1 MGDILTLKVGFIG
14 AGSIARHH
22 ISAAQAV
29 GFVPTAICAKNFSER
44 ANKLS
49 SEFEGLAYYPNL
61 DSILEAEIDCL
72 CILLNTDIS
81 LEIYKKVITKRNIPV
96 LIEKP
101 VTQSSIALND
111 NLDIDRKT
119 TMVGYNRRFYSS
131 VAEIKMYLQKN
142 QSFQSHW
149 NIPEISWQKEPTN
162 SEKKHFLLEN
172 SVHILDLFLYLLG
185 IPDESEFF
193 NLNGNDFLQY
203 SSSIHRFKGSN
214 VATLNVNFGIPDN
227 TSATFYSP
235 GNYYLL
241 KPIEVVTKYSKV
253 ITEPASANFPYKKYT
268 PTEEIVWNI
277 SQNDLKF
284 KPGFY
289 NQYLEFMDICKGNS
303 RKAGASLRDAYNV
316 LKFAEKILNPVNN

>member
-101 VTQSSIALND
+101 VTQSSVTLTD
-111 NLDIDRKT
+111 NLESIIDEGLIPKRYPNSFYEEGTEGIFLTTSPSLYNANLPQSLMDVMDEYYEDEESYDKKPIVRLTVDITKLDNDLFD
-119 TMVGYNRRFYSS
+119 VDDDY
-131 VAEIKMYLQKN
+131 KMNLYG
-142 QSFQSHW
+142 W
-149 NIPEISWQKEPTN
+149 NK
-162 SEKKHFLLEN
+162 SENDEDKIIE
-172 SVHILDLFLYLLG
+172 SLDLWRSITYNG
-185 IPDESEFF
+185 IISSELIKNIDF
-193 NLNGNDFLQY
+193 NY
-203 SSSIHRFKGSN
+203 
-214 VATLNVNFGIPDN
+214 
-227 TSATFYSP
+227 
-235 GNYYLL
+235 
-241 KPIEVVTKYSKV
+241 
-253 ITEPASANFPYKKYT
+253 
-268 PTEEIVWNI
+268 
-277 SQNDLKF
+277 
-284 KPGFY
+284 
-289 NQYLEFMDICKGNS
+289 
-303 RKAGASLRDAYNV
+303 GA
-316 LKFAEKILNPVNN
+316 